1 MLDSPVALVV
11 AILGSAGLGG
21 FLREIVSGI
30 SKLRSGISAK
40 ESVRKRDLVGERDY
54 EFDRAEAEA
63 RNRRRIEEYAAKL
76 RRLLVE
82 QGYDSLIPRWPKLEE
97 IPDRLPGHPLPV
109 QVLEDN

>member
-1 MLDSPVALVV
+1 MLDSPVALIV

-21 FLREIVSGI
+21 FLREIVSGVG
-30 SKLRSGISAK
+30 KLRSGISAK

-63 RNRRRIEEYAAKL
+63 RNRRRIEEYAARL

-82 QGYDSLIPRWPKLEE
+82 LGNSSSIPKWPKLEE
-97 IPDRLPGHPLPV
+97 IPDRVPGHLLPKPV
-109 QVLEDN
+109 PEE